1 MTLAVEVLWTRLFA
15 QVLQNSVYTY
25 AIVLVAFLLALSL
38 GSVASHG
45 LARIPRF
52 NPRHVLLALLTI
64 AATVVVVSPWAFH
77 SATAGLTYVGSGAGW
92 MEYLTAVSGIALLVM
107 VLPGVMLGAVLP
119 YLLRVVQAAN
129 PQPGPAIGGLV
140 AANTSGAI
148 LGSLVAGFRW
158 PAARLRGVSHP
169 GLPAYTQGHLC
180 PCTAAS
186 RGTETADRRH
196 RTGLGASLPW
206 AAPMAG
212 ECKGC
217 SLDPR

>member
-1 MTLAVEVLWTRLFA
+1 MTGQFMGRAPAAKRACADPAPSPGDRAPGSFETSGLSSRIVLW
-15 QVLQNSVYTY
+15 
-25 AIVLVAFLLALSL
+25 VAF
-38 GSVASHG
+38 ASG
-45 LARIPRF
+45 F
-52 NPRHVLLALLTI
+52 VT
-64 AATVVVVSPWAFH
+64 

-158 PAARLRGVSHP
+158 PAARLRGVSNP
-169 GLPAYTQGHLC
+169 GLPTYTQGHLC

-196 RTGLGASLPW
+196 RSGLGASLPW